1 MIPLNELPV
10 KLFKYTDTLASV
22 MLTKQKKQV
31 KVSSFPAST
40 SRRQDMVLDKF
51 LVLRLHRWGTIIDFF
66 SAMIGAAEDIKVPQ
80 VAHRIVILF
89 EAEPAFPGFSFTLR
103 TQDIHHRTI
112 FGIFFYLHQC
122 ILGLLV
128 FSLHN
133 ITNEKIF
140 TQGKSLF
147 CEKRRA

>member
-10 KLFKYTDTLASV
+10 KLFKSTDTLASV
-22 MLTKQKKQV
+22 MLTEQKKQV
-31 KVSSFPAST
+31 KVSPFHAST

-89 EAEPAFPGFSFTLR
+89 EAKPAFPGFSFTLR

-112 FGIFFYLHQC
+112 FGIFFFFHQFM
-122 ILGLLV
+122 LGLIVLTGD
-128 FSLHN
+128 N
-133 ITNEKIF
+133 ITND
-140 TQGKSLF
+140 
-147 CEKRRA
+147 